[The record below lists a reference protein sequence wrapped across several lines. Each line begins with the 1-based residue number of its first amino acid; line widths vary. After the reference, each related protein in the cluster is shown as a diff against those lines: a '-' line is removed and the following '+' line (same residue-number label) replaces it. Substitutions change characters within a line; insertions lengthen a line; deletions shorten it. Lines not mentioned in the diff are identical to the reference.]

1 MEGKFN
7 KQEKTMNDD
16 KKFIT
21 AKELAKRWKRSSRT
35 LANQRL
41 AGKGCPYYKI
51 SGKVLYDLEDVEKM
65 EKSNF
70 VSRSD

>member
-7 KQEKTMNDD
+7 KQENTMNDD

-21 AKELAKRWKRSSRT
+21 AKELANRWKRSPRT

-41 AGKGCPYYKI
+41 QGVGCPYYKI
-51 SGKVLYDLEDVEKM
+51 SGKVLYDLEDVEKI
-65 EKSNF
+65 ESENF
-70 VSRSD
+70 INRD

>member
-21 AKELAKRWKRSSRT
+21 AKELANRWKRSPRT

-41 AGKGCPYYKI
+41 ANKGCPYYKI
-51 SGKVLYDLEDVEKM
+51 SGKVLYDFKDVEKI
-65 EKSNF
+65 ESENF
-70 VSRSD
+70 IDRD